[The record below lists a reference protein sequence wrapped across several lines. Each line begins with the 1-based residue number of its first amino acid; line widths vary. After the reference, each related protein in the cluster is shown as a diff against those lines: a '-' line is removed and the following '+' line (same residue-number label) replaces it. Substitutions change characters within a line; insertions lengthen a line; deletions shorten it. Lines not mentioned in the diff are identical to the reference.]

1 MWPTDAGPHSVFSF
15 EFTQE
20 AGCQQRNLK
29 LSPDSSLPALHL
41 DLAAGQL
48 QQCEMRENSQNH
60 WMVEIERD
68 FCRSSG
74 LTALFTVGH
83 LEQAAKDCVQM
94 AFKYLQGWR
103 YLNIP
108 TISLGNQCQCSISI
122 TVHPE
127 CANSLSNLSRNRNLW
142 QSRSRLGKA
151 TLK

>member
-1 MWPTDAGPHSVFSF
+1 MLAHTQFSRLNLHKKQVVSRGTWSCLLTALCQPYTWTLLLVSFNSV
-15 EFTQE
+15 
-20 AGCQQRNLK
+20 K
-29 LSPDSSLPALHL
+29 W
-41 DLAAGQL
+41 
-48 QQCEMRENSQNH
+48 ENSQNH